1 MLLGPTSQHRGG
13 RLPSLSPDF
22 KIFTRH
28 LPMSLLPVI
37 ACDSIHREG
46 SVSSTS
52 FGFKA
57 LVILFPSKD
66 NFACPWAEFK
76 LQSFVF

>member
-1 MLLGPTSQHRGG
+1 
-13 RLPSLSPDF
+13 
-22 KIFTRH
+22 
-28 LPMSLLPVI
+28 MSLLPVI

-66 NFACPWAEFK
+66 NFACQWADFK